1 MPTEILER
9 IINFAIQDPLFLAV
23 GYWGHP
29 LKQSTPFRWDPEWLP
44 SLLCVSKSIRQV
56 ARSIYVRHVELRF
69 DGLYW
74 FGSHH
79 FPLSPDVRRKYR
91 EHFGRLFGANEREA

>member
-9 IINFAIQDPLFLAV
+9 IINFAVQDPPFLAV
-23 GYWGHP
+23 GYWGRP
-29 LKQSTPFRWDPEWLP
+29 QKQSSPFRWDPDWLP

-56 ARSIYVRHVELRF
+56 ARSIFSRHIELRF

-74 FGSHH
+74 YGSHH
-79 FPLSPDVRRKYR
+79 GALPADVKRKYL
-91 EHFGRLFGANEREA
+91 EHFGELLGADEQGA